1 MIKNPSSISVFSL
14 DYSGEEGVNR
24 RTFCIPYW
32 KIVIIVLFS
41 GTVIILIRL
50 TEALLFQDK
59 RQCGTINLEDSV
71 KLNEVKKELCVP
83 SEDGPRECALCP
95 SGWLWDRESCYT
107 HLKAIMTW
115 QESQNKCEMM
125 GAHLLVIEDWEQQ
138 LFINRT
144 MKPTMEKFWI
154 GLLPLTNGR
163 NWVNGQKLNASMLQI
178 KLPSPGTCVV
188 MDEMEFYSAACD
200 SLREG
205 ICQKKAVKF

>member
-1 MIKNPSSISVFSL
+1 M
-14 DYSGEEGVNR
+14 
-24 RTFCIPYW
+24 
-32 KIVIIVLFS
+32 
-41 GTVIILIRL
+41 
-50 TEALLFQDK
+50 
-59 RQCGTINLEDSV
+59 

-95 SGWLWDRESCYT
+95 SGWLWDRDSCYT
-107 HLKAIMTW
+107 HLKPIMMW
-115 QESQNKCEMM
+115 QESQNQCEMM

-144 MKPTMEKFWI
+144 MKPTKEKFWI
-154 GLLPLTNGR
+154 GLLPLANGWK
-163 NWVNGQKLNASMLQI
+163 WVNGQKFNASMLQI

-188 MDEMEFYSAACD
+188 MDKMEFYSATCD